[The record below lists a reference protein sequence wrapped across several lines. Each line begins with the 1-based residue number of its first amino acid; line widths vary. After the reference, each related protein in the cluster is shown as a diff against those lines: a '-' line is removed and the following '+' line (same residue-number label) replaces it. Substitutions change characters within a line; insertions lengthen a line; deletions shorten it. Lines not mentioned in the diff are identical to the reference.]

1 VHQEG
6 PIPRTGAINSIE
18 RAQKLVANPNPIP
31 KFPMAENYQKHEVN
45 SDVKVSSQ
53 TVSRTHPT
61 NPTDMLMKR
70 SKKDQGSTGAE
81 LTPTR
86 QGQPVRAQPADEDKG
101 PKGFV
106 VLPAKGV
113 ADGQKEGK
121 KLTRT

>member
-1 VHQEG
+1 MHQEG

-61 NPTDMLMKR
+61 NPTIHQNLLICL
-70 SKKDQGSTGAE
+70 GINV
-81 LTPTR
+81 LT
-86 QGQPVRAQPADEDKG
+86 
-101 PKGFV
+101 
-106 VLPAKGV
+106 L
-113 ADGQKEGK
+113 
-121 KLTRT
+121 